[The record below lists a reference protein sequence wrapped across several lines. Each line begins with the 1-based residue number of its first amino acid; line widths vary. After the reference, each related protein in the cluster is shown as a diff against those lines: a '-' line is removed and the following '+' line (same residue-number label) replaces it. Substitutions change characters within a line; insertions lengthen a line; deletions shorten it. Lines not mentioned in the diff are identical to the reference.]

1 MAQNPQERAEG
12 EARWADTRRALE
24 RLVTRLDAVDEVVF
38 AVFNNQVAASPW
50 TQEHGL
56 ILGAFDSLRPGGETA
71 VLEAVKQVAPVF
83 ERARHQRKVLLL
95 ISDGNDTQIPAA
107 GLPPLPHSIGDQT
120 ASGGQW
126 GQAIRTQVI
135 GAAKT
140 AVRKSDAMLYA
151 IGIGTRRGV
160 PVDTALLDDLTKESG
175 GYAEPLRDPSEIP
188 AAVAR
193 ICDDLQ
199 SQYLLA
205 FEPGR
210 ADGEFHA
217 IRVRTKDTRL
227 RVRARAGYFASSAA
241 PK

>member
-1 MAQNPQERAEG
+1 
-12 EARWADTRRALE
+12 
-24 RLVTRLDAVDEVVF
+24 
-38 AVFNNQVAASPW
+38 
-50 TQEHGL
+50 
-56 ILGAFDSLRPGGETA
+56 

-83 ERARHQRKVLLL
+83 QRARHQRKVLLL
-95 ISDGNDTQIPAA
+95 ISDGNDTQIPDA
-107 GLPPLPHSIGDQT
+107 GLPALPHAIGDQT
-120 ASGGQW
+120 ATGGQW
-126 GQAIRTQVI
+126 RAATRTQVI

-140 AVRKSDAMLYA
+140 AVRRSDAMVYA

-160 PVDTALLDDLTKESG
+160 PVDRSLLDDLTKESG
-175 GYAEPLRDPSEIP
+175 GYTEPLRDPGEIA

-227 RVRARAGYFASSAA
+227 RVRARAGYVAAGAA